1 MRALGAARTSI
12 YSYMVPVLALV
23 LGAVFSRESVV
34 PLQNREG
41 RRGLRRALPGAAR
54 RQRPLSSA
62 EKGGTSI
69 KKGVLS
75 CDECPLFGAM
85 PHSLDPGY
93 LEHLTYSLS
102 DASTLRSL
110 GEFRGRQELCERQ
123 RPEVLTSMRQVARIE
138 SMESSN
144 RLEGVLAARERV
156 EQLALESEAP
166 SSRSEQEIAGYRD
179 ALGLLH
185 EAGRKAPFQV
195 GVIRQLH
202 SMLYKYEAGQG
213 GDWKSVDNSIV
224 ERDSYGEVTRVRFLA
239 VSAVE
244 TPAKMDDLVRRH
256 GEAVEARQ
264 VDPLIAIPL
273 TVLDFLCIHPFPD
286 GNGRVAR
293 LITLQLLYQSSYD
306 VGRYISLERIIEQSK
321 ETYYESLE
329 RSSHG
334 WHESEHDVMPWL
346 RYFWGVLLG
355 AYKEFEERVGQVG
368 GGRGSKSA
376 RVREAVARR
385 SLPFAAAEIE
395 RDCPGV
401 SRDTIR
407 KVLRA
412 LRDEGAIESDGK
424 GRGAK
429 WRPRGR

>member
-1 MRALGAARTSI
+1 
-12 YSYMVPVLALV
+12 
-23 LGAVFSRESVV
+23 
-34 PLQNREG
+34 
-41 RRGLRRALPGAAR
+41 
-54 RQRPLSSA
+54 
-62 EKGGTSI
+62 
-69 KKGVLS
+69 
-75 CDECPLFGAM
+75 M
-85 PHSLDPGY
+85 PHSLDTAF
-93 LEHLTYSLS
+93 LERLTYSQG
-102 DASTLRSL
+102 DVSTLRRL
-110 GEFRGRQELCERQ
+110 GEFRGRQELFERQ
-123 RPEVLTSMRQVARIE
+123 RPEVLTSMGQTARIE

-144 RLEGVLAARERV
+144 RLEGVLAPRERV
-156 EQLALESEAP
+156 EQLALGPEGDTPAG
-166 SSRSEQEIAGYRD
+166 RSEQEIAGYRD
-179 ALGLLH
+179 ALNLLH
-185 EAGRKAPFQV
+185 EAGEKAPFRV

-202 SMLYKYEAGQG
+202 SILYKYEADQG
-213 GDWKSVDNSIV
+213 GEWKSVDNSIV
-224 ERDSYGEVTRVRFLA
+224 ERDSDGRVERVRFRA

-244 TPAKMDDLVRRH
+244 TPARMDELVRFY
-256 GEAVEARQ
+256 GAAVQTRK

-329 RSSHG
+329 RSSQG

-346 RYFWGVLLG
+346 RYFWGVLLR

-368 GGRGSKSA
+368 GGRGSKSQQ
-376 RVREAVARR
+376 VRDAVARR

-395 RDCPGV
+395 RDCPGI

-412 LRDEGAIESDGK
+412 LRDEGVIESDGK

-429 WRPRGR
+429 WRPLGG